1 METRQT
7 ADESVDLTANPIP
20 DSSQPEVE
28 NEEVNTSA
36 VAADVATDDNKAK
49 EAVPAIDEMSEADII
64 ITLTALAQAGADEIS
79 RDEVSRLKQRYY
91 ALRKAT
97 DEEARKQFIA
107 NGNDPEAFIPEED
120 PADEVL
126 RQLLNSIKE
135 KKAARAAEVEAE
147 LQRNYEK
154 KNALI
159 DEITAMSNDTDN
171 VNRHFTR
178 FREIQQ
184 EFKNVG
190 DVAPQQMSDQWNRY
204 QEAVEIFY
212 DQLKVNKDL
221 RDYDFKKNL
230 ETKSQL
236 CAEAE
241 QLDAEADVIAAFKR
255 LQDLHVT
262 WRETGP
268 VDKEQREEIW
278 TRFKEASAVVNK
290 KYQAFFEERKAREQ
304 ENENAKTAICER
316 LEALDFDSLKSFNA
330 WNDMTKTILQVQ
342 EDWRKLGFASKKANN
357 ALFTRFRAV
366 CDKFFAQKAEYYK
379 SVKEDMA
386 ANLEKKIALCEQAEA
401 LKDSTDW
408 KATADKLTELQRRW
422 KTIGS
427 VPKKRSDE
435 VWKRFQEACDF
446 FFEQKKRDLSQSR
459 KSEQENLRAK
469 RALTASLKE
478 IAADAPRQEVV
489 AAIKDAQA
497 RWNEIG
503 HVPFREK
510 DKVYEEFRAVIN
522 ELYKVHDLKDTRA
535 NFARFENSINE
546 MSDSGKLSR
555 ERERLARV
563 LETKRSELTTY
574 QNNLGFFNFKSTSG
588 SSMLRDIER
597 KTQRIRDDIADLEK
611 KIALIDGRL

>member
-190 DVAPQQMSDQWNRY
+190 DVAPQQMSDQWKRY

-230 ETKSQL
+230 ETKLQL

-241 QLDAEADVIAAFKR
+241 HLDAEADVIAAFKR

-316 LEALDFDSLKSFNA
+316 LEALDFDALKSFNA
-330 WNDMTKTILQVQ
+330 WNDMTKTILQAQ

-357 ALFTRFRAV
+357 VLFTRFRAV

>member
-7 ADESVDLTANPIP
+7 ADEPIDLTANPIP
-20 DSSQPEVE
+20 ESSQPEVE

-36 VAADVATDDNKAK
+36 VTADAATDDSNTRQATS
-49 EAVPAIDEMSEADII
+49 AIDEMSEADVI
-64 ITLTALAQAGADEIS
+64 ITLTALAQTEADEIS
-79 RDEVSRLKQRYY
+79 REEVSRLKQRYY
-91 ALRKAT
+91 ALRKVT
-97 DEEARKQFIA
+97 DEEARRQFVA

-147 LQRNYEK
+147 LQRNYEQK
-154 KNALI
+154 DRLI
-159 DEITAMSNDTDN
+159 AEIADMSNDTDN

-190 DVAPQQMSDQWNRY
+190 DVAPQQMSDQWKRY
-204 QEAVEIFY
+204 QEAVELFY

-230 ETKSQL
+230 EAKLQL

-268 VDKEQREEIW
+268 VAKEQREEIW
-278 TRFKEASAVVNK
+278 SRFKDASAVVNK

-304 ENENAKTAICER
+304 ENEAAKTAICER

-330 WNDMTKTILQVQ
+330 WNDMTKTILQAQ

-357 ALFTRFRAV
+357 LLFTRFRAI

-379 SVKEDMA
+379 SVKEDMS

-408 KATADKLTELQRRW
+408 KATAEKLTELQRRW
-422 KTIGS
+422 KTIGA

-497 RWNEIG
+497 RWSEIG

-510 DKVYEEFRAVIN
+510 DKIYEEFRAVIN

-546 MSDSGKLSR
+546 MSDSGKLAR

>member
-7 ADESVDLTANPIP
+7 ADEPIDLTANPIAEN
-20 DSSQPEVE
+20 SQPETE

-36 VAADVATDDNKAK
+36 VAADAATDDTKAA
-49 EAVPAIDEMSEADII
+49 EAASAIDEMSEADVI
-64 ITLTALAQAGADEIS
+64 ITLTALAQAEADEIS

-97 DEEARKQFIA
+97 DEEARRQFVA

-126 RQLLNSIKE
+126 RQLLGSIKE

-147 LQRNYEK
+147 LQRNFEQK
-154 KNALI
+154 DSLI
-159 DEITAMSNDTDN
+159 AEITAMSNDTDN

-190 DVAPQQMSDQWNRY
+190 DVSPQQMSDQWKRY
-204 QEAVEIFY
+204 QDAVELFY

-230 ETKSQL
+230 ETKLQL

-268 VDKEQREEIW
+268 VAKEQREEIW
-278 TRFKEASAVVNK
+278 ARFKEASAVVNK

-304 ENENAKTAICER
+304 ENEAAKTAICER

-330 WNDMTKTILQVQ
+330 WNDMTRTILQAQ

-357 ALFTRFRAV
+357 VLFTRFRAV
-366 CDKFFAQKAEYYK
+366 CDKFFTQKAEYYK

-408 KATADKLTELQRRW
+408 KATAEKLTELQRRW

-435 VWKRFQEACDF
+435 VWKRFQEACDY

-478 IAADAPRQEVV
+478 IAPDAPRQEVV

-510 DKVYEEFRAVIN
+510 DRVYEEFRSVIN

-546 MSDSGKLSR
+546 MSDSGKLVR

>member
-49 EAVPAIDEMSEADII
+49 EAVPAIDDMSEADII

-190 DVAPQQMSDQWNRY
+190 DVAPQQMSDQWKRY

-230 ETKSQL
+230 ETKLQL

-316 LEALDFDSLKSFNA
+316 LEALDFDALKSFNA
-330 WNDMTKTILQVQ
+330 WNDMTKTILQAQ

-357 ALFTRFRAV
+357 VLFTRFRAV

>member
-1 METRQT
+1 METRPT
-7 ADESVDLTANPIP
+7 ADESIDLAANPTT
-20 DSSQPEVE
+20 DNAQPVVE
-28 NEEVNTSA
+28 IEEVNTPA
-36 VAADVATDDNKAK
+36 AADVATEENSS
-49 EAVPAIDEMSEADII
+49 EESVLVIEEMSEADVII
-64 ITLTALAQAGADEIS
+64 ALTSIAQADADEIS
-79 RDEVSRLKQRYY
+79 REEVSRLKQRYY
-91 ALRKAT
+91 LLRKAT
-97 DEEARKQFIA
+97 DEEARRQFIA
-107 NGNDPEAFIPEED
+107 NGNDAEAFIPEED

-135 KKAARAAEVEAE
+135 KKAARAAEVEAT
-147 LQRNYEK
+147 LQRNYEVK
-154 KNALI
+154 DSLI
-159 DEITAMSNDTDN
+159 AEITAMSNDTDN
-171 VNRHFTR
+171 VNKHFTR

-184 EFKNVG
+184 EFKTVG
-190 DVAPQQMSDQWNRY
+190 DVAPQLMSDQWKRY
-204 QEAVEIFY
+204 QDAVEIFY
-212 DQLKVNKDL
+212 DQLKINKDL

-230 ETKSQL
+230 ELKLQL
-236 CAEAE
+236 CADAE
-241 QLDAEADVIAAFKR
+241 QLDAETDVIAAFKR

-268 VDKEQREEIW
+268 VEKEQREAIW
-278 TRFKEASAVVNK
+278 ARFKEASTVVNK

-304 ENENAKTAICER
+304 ENETAKTALCE
-316 LEALDFDSLKSFNA
+316 LVEAIDIDSINSFNA
-330 WNDMTKTILQVQ
+330 WNDATKVILQAQ

-357 ALFTRFRAV
+357 QLFARFRAV

-379 SVKEDMA
+379 TVKDEMA
-386 ANLEKKIALCEQAEA
+386 ANLEKKISLCEQAEA

-408 KATADKLTELQRRW
+408 KATADKLTNLQRKW
-422 KTIGS
+422 KTIGA

-435 VWKRFQEACDF
+435 VWKRFQEACDY
-446 FFEQKKRDLSQSR
+446 FFEQKKQDLSQSR
-459 KSEQENLRAK
+459 KAEQENLRAK

-478 IAADAPRQEVV
+478 IDANASRQEVV
-489 AAIKDAQA
+489 AAIKNAQA

-503 HVPFREK
+503 HVPFRDK

-522 ELYKVHDLKDTRA
+522 DLYKTHDLKDTRA

-546 MSDSGKLSR
+546 MSDSGKLAR

-574 QNNLGFFNFKSTSG
+574 QNNLGFFNFKSSSG

-611 KIALIDGRL
+611 KIALIDDRL

>member
-49 EAVPAIDEMSEADII
+49 EAVPAIDDMSEADII

-184 EFKNVG
+184 EFKSVG
-190 DVAPQQMSDQWNRY
+190 DVAPQQMSDQWKRY

-221 RDYDFKKNL
+221 RDYDFKKNF

-330 WNDMTKTILQVQ
+330 WNDMTKTILQAQ

>member
-36 VAADVATDDNKAK
+36 VAADVATDDNEAK

-64 ITLTALAQAGADEIS
+64 ITLTALAQAQADEIS

-184 EFKNVG
+184 EFKTVG
-190 DVAPQQMSDQWNRY
+190 DVAPQQMSDQWKRY

-230 ETKSQL
+230 ETKLQL

-255 LQDLHVT
+255 LQDLHII

-278 TRFKEASAVVNK
+278 ARFKEASAVVNK

-330 WNDMTKTILQVQ
+330 WNDMTKTILQAQ